1 MQTSTTGVSY
11 DASVNGRAIRTA
23 AAACLTVAL
32 LLAGCQ
38 SASDDPRC
46 LARGELLKAAA
57 LIERADAA
65 ETAGDKDAARQ
76 AVEGAD
82 DLVARARGRLRAADT
97 EGTDGTV
104 RRMTEA
110 ANYLGFI
117 TEDFAT
123 TGMVDGNLVQFA
135 VRELDRPAV
144 GDEAFMNC

>member
-1 MQTSTTGVSY
+1 MSY
-11 DASVNGRAIRTA
+11 DAPVDGQAIRTT

-38 SASDDPRC
+38 GESDDPRC

-65 ETAGDKDAARQ
+65 ETAGDEDAVRQ

-82 DLVARARGRLRAADT
+82 DLVARARARLRTADA

-117 TEDFAT
+117 IEEFAT
-123 TGMVDGNLVQFA
+123 TGVVDGTLVQFA
-135 VRELDRPAV
+135 VRELNRPAVLDRPAV
-144 GDEAFMNC
+144 GDAAPMNC

>member
-1 MQTSTTGVSY
+1 MSY
-11 DASVNGRAIRTA
+11 DAPVNGRAIRTT

-38 SASDDPRC
+38 GESDDPRC

-65 ETAGDKDAARQ
+65 ETAGDEDAVRQ

-82 DLVARARGRLRAADT
+82 DLVARARARLRTADA

-117 TEDFAT
+117 IEEFAT
-123 TGMVDGNLVQFA
+123 TGVVDGTLVQFA
-135 VRELDRPAV
+135 VRELNRPAVLDRPAV
-144 GDEAFMNC
+144 GDAAPMNC

>member
-1 MQTSTTGVSY
+1 M
-11 DASVNGRAIRTA
+11 IRTT

-38 SASDDPRC
+38 GASDDPRC

-57 LIERADAA
+57 LIERADAVEA
-65 ETAGDKDAARQ
+65 AGDDAAVRQ
-76 AVEGAD
+76 AVGGAE
-82 DLVARARGRLRAADT
+82 DLVAAARARLRSADA
-97 EGTDGTV
+97 EGTDGPV

-117 TEDFAT
+117 IEEFAA
-123 TGMVDGNLVQFA
+123 TGVVDGTLVQFA

-144 GDEAFMNC
+144 GDAAPMNC

>member
-1 MQTSTTGVSY
+1 M
-11 DASVNGRAIRTA
+11 IRTTV
-23 AAACLTVAL
+23 AACLTVAL

-38 SASDDPRC
+38 GVSDDPRC

-65 ETAGDKDAARQ
+65 ETAGDEDGVRQ
-76 AVEGAD
+76 AVEGAE
-82 DLVARARGRLRAADT
+82 DLVAAARARLRSADT
-97 EGTDGTV
+97 EGTDATV

-117 TEDFAT
+117 TEEFAA
-123 TGMVDGNLVQFA
+123 TGAVDGTLVQFA

-144 GDEAFMNC
+144 GDAAPMNC

>member
-1 MQTSTTGVSY
+1 M
-11 DASVNGRAIRTA
+11 IRTTV
-23 AAACLTVAL
+23 AACLTVAL

-38 SASDDPRC
+38 GVSDDPRC

-65 ETAGDKDAARQ
+65 ETAGDDEAVRK
-76 AVEGAD
+76 AVEGAN
-82 DLVARARGRLRAADT
+82 DLVGSARARLRSADT
-97 EGTDGTV
+97 DGTDATV

-123 TGMVDGNLVQFA
+123 TGVVDGTLVQFA

>member
-1 MQTSTTGVSY
+1 M
-11 DASVNGRAIRTA
+11 IRTA
-23 AAACLTVAL
+23 ATACLTVAL

-65 ETAGDKDAARQ
+65 ETAGDEDAVRQ
-76 AVEGAD
+76 AVKGAD

-97 EGTDGTV
+97 VGADTEGADTEGADSTV

-117 TEDFAT
+117 TESFAT
-123 TGMVDGNLVQFA
+123 TGVVDGTLVQFA

-144 GDEAFMNC
+144 GDAAFMNC

>member
-1 MQTSTTGVSY
+1 M
-11 DASVNGRAIRTA
+11 IRTA
-23 AAACLTVAL
+23 AAACLTVVL

-65 ETAGDKDAARQ
+65 ETAGDEDAVRQ
-76 AVEGAD
+76 AVDGAD
-82 DLVARARGRLRAADT
+82 DLVARARARLRTADT

-117 TEDFAT
+117 TADFAA
-123 TGMVDGNLVQFA
+123 TGVVDGTLVQFA
-135 VRELDRPAV
+135 VRELNRPAF
-144 GDEAFMNC
+144 GAAAPMNC